1 MVPYRRMLS
10 PSYLHLPTG
19 LLCPTMF
26 AENQTHFF
34 SSFHFLTS
42 FRTQSR
48 GREARQDFLF
58 HLFLA
63 QLVFSLLISWKSA
76 LLINRCDCRYT
87 PAFLIAP
94 STFMRIL
101 FIYLSWTLI
110 KACRGFTH
118 TLMHALPGS
127 WIYISCKPHEIAIIF
142 PSAFNRSPWLKSSAL
157 GQRWESNQWVKVVG
171 KLGAWFTTSTACR
184 NRTIIEPFML
194 GKSSKIKSNP
204 NLSHHAR

>member
-1 MVPYRRMLS
+1 MHAGLSVAAPEQGMDPSHLPVCTGHWKTPSACMLAALQPAACFPPAHISRQIRTMVPYRCMLS

-101 FIYLSWTLI
+101 FIYLS
-110 KACRGFTH
+110 
-118 TLMHALPGS
+118 
-127 WIYISCKPHEIAIIF
+127 
-142 PSAFNRSPWLKSSAL
+142 
-157 GQRWESNQWVKVVG
+157 
-171 KLGAWFTTSTACR
+171 
-184 NRTIIEPFML
+184 
-194 GKSSKIKSNP
+194 
-204 NLSHHAR
+204 